1 MKELDEAFVFALKVS
16 FGLTAVI
23 AMAVGGVVYVMCPWI
38 LS

>member
-16 FGLTAVI
+16 FGLTTVI
-23 AMAVGGVVYVMCPWI
+23 TMAVFRVVYAMCPWI

>member
-1 MKELDEAFVFALKVS
+1 MKELDDACRFALKVA

-23 AMAVGGVVYVMCPWI
+23 TLAVFGVVYAMCPWI

>member
-16 FGLTAVI
+16 FGLTTFI
-23 AMAVGGVVYVMCPWI
+23 AMTVFGVVYAMCPWI